1 MNYYHIIKSYFCFKD
16 DKTKL
21 INCCNNIISDEL
33 SIEKILRRIN
43 DMEDQ
48 INFISNSLNVSGIL
62 RNVKY
67 DEIKE
72 LIDKIDKNNNQ

>member
-21 INCCNNIISDEL
+21 INCVDDLISEEL
-33 SIEKILRRIN
+33 SIERILRRIN

-48 INFISNSLNVSGIL
+48 INYILNSLNLS
-62 RNVKY
+62 NTHKNDKF
-67 DEIKE
+67 DEINE
-72 LIDKIDKNNNQ
+72 LIDKIDKNNNK